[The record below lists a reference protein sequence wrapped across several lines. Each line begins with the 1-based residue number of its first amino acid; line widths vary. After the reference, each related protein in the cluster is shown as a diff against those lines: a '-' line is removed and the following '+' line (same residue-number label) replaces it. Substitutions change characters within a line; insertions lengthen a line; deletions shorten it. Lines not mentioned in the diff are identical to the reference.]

1 MQRSFQFLF
10 LGVCLTLVACD
21 SPAPDRASVSSG
33 TEHMFSKIASEQLEV
48 SCGQC
53 QFGIPGAGCDL
64 AVRIEGQSYFL
75 DGTSIDDHGDAHG
88 ETGFCNCI
96 REAII
101 SGVRQ
106 GDRLVVDK
114 FELLPLKHK

>member
-1 MQRSFQFLF
+1 MQRIFQFLF

-21 SPAPDRASVSSG
+21 APVPDQTSISSEP
-33 TEHMFSKIASEQLEV
+33 EHRLSTIESERLEV

-53 QFGIPGAGCDL
+53 QLGIPGAGCDL

-75 DGTSIDDHGDAHG
+75 DGTSIDEHGDAHG

-106 GDRLVVDK
+106 GDRVVVDK